1 MKKSQLFL
9 TAFLCAFSLAG
20 CGQKAAETTTAA
32 AVESGTEASETGAA
46 ASETGTEAASET
58 GTEAVSEPESGA
70 GEAEEAGYPVTL
82 TIYDS
87 EGKAYEETWEQAP
100 ERVVTTTT
108 SAAELLIALGLEDR
122 IVGIITPDNAV
133 PEELQPYFDGFNN
146 LGDKKTL
153 SKEVIVS
160 AEPQL
165 VIGRVENFH
174 DETSI
179 DRYQELGILSYTQ
192 LAGNSSVTTSPEAL
206 VTDIRNL
213 GKIFGVEENAND
225 FAAGLE
231 ARLKAVEEKAA
242 SIDRE
247 EPMRSLFMVSFNDGV
262 FGVMNGQLQDEI
274 MSMLGCEDVADKGQS
289 GLSYENLIQYNP
301 DVIIYIS
308 ADRNAATDAGAVE
321 TLLAEPLLQ
330 SVPAIANQK
339 ILTVKYDCIMDV
351 GPRLVDTIE
360 ELADALYEDR

>member
-1 MKKSQLFL
+1 M
-9 TAFLCAFSLAG
+9 
-20 CGQKAAETTTAA
+20 
-32 AVESGTEASETGAA
+32 
-46 ASETGTEAASET
+46 
-58 GTEAVSEPESGA
+58 
-70 GEAEEAGYPVTL
+70 EE
-82 TIYDS
+82 
-87 EGKAYEETWEQAP
+87 K
-100 ERVVTTTT
+100 
-108 SAAELLIALGLEDR
+108 
-122 IVGIITPDNAV
+122 
-133 PEELQPYFDGFNN
+133 
-146 LGDKKTL
+146 
-153 SKEVIVS
+153 
-160 AEPQL
+160 
-165 VIGRVENFH
+165 
-174 DETSI
+174 
-179 DRYQELGILSYTQ
+179 
-192 LAGNSSVTTSPEAL
+192 
-206 VTDIRNL
+206 
-213 GKIFGVEENAND
+213 AND

-360 ELADALYEDR
+360 ELADALYEDQ